1 MPLTWPPKWLFLKG
15 LLETIFKEK
24 SVFSGEAKGGIGG
37 LIFTLVGDNLGGR
50 LGGFSSC
57 GEADLTVFTEA
68 VEEIESELEVMLRL
82 EGLMG
87 DLLRSRS
94 SELELSLPLTLA
106 VTVLTGWCTAC
117 LAACLPD
124 VISSSCEFDLTK
136 LLPN

>member
-1 MPLTWPPKWLFLKG
+1 M
-15 LLETIFKEK
+15 
-24 SVFSGEAKGGIGG
+24 
-37 LIFTLVGDNLGGR
+37 
-50 LGGFSSC
+50 
-57 GEADLTVFTEA
+57 TVFTEA
-68 VEEIESELEVMLRL
+68 VEEIESELEVMLSL

-106 VTVLTGWCTAC
+106 VTVLTGWCTGC

-124 VISSSCEFDLTK
+124 VISSSCELDLTK